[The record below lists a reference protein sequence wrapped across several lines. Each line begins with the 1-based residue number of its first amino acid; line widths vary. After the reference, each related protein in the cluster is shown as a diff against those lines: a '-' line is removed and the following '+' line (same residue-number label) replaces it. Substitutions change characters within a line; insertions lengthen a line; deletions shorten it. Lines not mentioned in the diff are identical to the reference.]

1 MKRFLLGLSLLT
13 GGGCMNMQ
21 PVGPMAKAM
30 KSSPAPQAVA
40 SDPEAA
46 TPDAVSVAAT
56 RPVPPA
62 ILIVPEEV
70 TPENASSATRK
81 LMDEYEYDR
90 KTIPPNTT
98 GEISVIKGGV
108 RQ

>member
-1 MKRFLLGLSLLT
+1 
-13 GGGCMNMQ
+13 
-21 PVGPMAKAM
+21 MAKAM
-30 KSSPAPQAVA
+30 KSSPTTQAVA
-40 SDPEAA
+40 ADPEAG
-46 TPDAVSVAAT
+46 TPDAVTVGAT

-81 LMDEYEYDR
+81 LMDEYDYDR
-90 KTIPPNTT
+90 KTIPPNST
-98 GEISVIKGGV
+98 GEISVIRGGV